1 MPKKDLCYVTTDN
14 LEPVYLKGQII
25 SIKEPNSEWS
35 DIERGLKDPQ
45 NPNIKF
51 AVKTLVVAKAKLEPR
66 LKKESRLVIV
76 KKNNRDYVDVVPKY
90 IPPEIY

>member
-1 MPKKDLCYVTTDN
+1 MPKKDVCYITTDA
-14 LEPVYLKGQII
+14 LEPIYLKGQII
-25 SIKEPNSEWS
+25 SIKEPNSDWS
-35 DIERGLKDPQ
+35 EIERGTRDPEDSD
-45 NPNIKF
+45 IRF

-66 LKKESRLVIV
+66 LKKESRLVII

>member
-1 MPKKDLCYVTTDN
+1 MPMKDVCYITTDN
-14 LEPVYLKGQII
+14 LEPVYLKGQIV

-35 DIERGLKDPQ
+35 KIERGDKNPQ
-45 NPNIKF
+45 NPKMRF
-51 AVKTLVVAKAKLEPR
+51 AVKTIMIAKAKLKPSV
-66 LKKESRLVIV
+66 KKESRLVII